1 MLQQVA
7 KREILAVLVDKEK
20 KEIGS
25 VEDMLRDVIKCFKDE
40 ATQINNFKTAMKSLS
55 EKKSESEANLIP
67 VEDGVMT
74 KVHRVLYNHQL
85 VGHLPVYNQVFEALE
100 TLKNRKTNLEKQLQS
115 KKSSQTEDFH
125 SATKKMSQIF
135 SLMEIGSSKKVS
147 LSPKNIR
154 TGIILAEKEI
164 REIKD
169 ELKKAADDWD
179 KDIKEIKLKPETTLV
194 RNLWIDFLVRP
205 KSLIASM
212 KNLENKVNR

>member
-1 MLQQVA
+1 
-7 KREILAVLVDKEK
+7 
-20 KEIGS
+20 
-25 VEDMLRDVIKCFKDE
+25 
-40 ATQINNFKTAMKSLS
+40 
-55 EKKSESEANLIP
+55 
-67 VEDGVMT
+67 
-74 KVHRVLYNHQL
+74 
-85 VGHLPVYNQVFEALE
+85 
-100 TLKNRKTNLEKQLQS
+100 
-115 KKSSQTEDFH
+115 
-125 SATKKMSQIF
+125 
-135 SLMEIGSSKKVS
+135 MEIGSSKKVS

>member
-1 MLQQVA
+1 
-7 KREILAVLVDKEK
+7 
-20 KEIGS
+20 
-25 VEDMLRDVIKCFKDE
+25 
-40 ATQINNFKTAMKSLS
+40 MKSLS

-164 REIKD
+164 
-169 ELKKAADDWD
+169 
-179 KDIKEIKLKPETTLV
+179 KEIKLKPETTLV

-212 KNLENKVNR
+212 KNL

>member
-1 MLQQVA
+1 MA

-20 KEIGS
+20 KEVGS
-25 VEDMLRDVIKCFKDE
+25 VEEMFKDVIKCFKDE
-40 ATQINNFKTAMKSLS
+40 ATQMNNFKTAMKSLS

-74 KVHRVLYNHQL
+74 KVHRVLYNHHL

-100 TLKNRKTNLEKQLQS
+100 TLKNKRTDLDKQLQS

-135 SLMEIGSSKKVS
+135 SLLEIGNNKTVS
-147 LSPKNIR
+147 LSPKNIK
-154 TGIILAEKEI
+154 TGILLAEKEI

-169 ELKKAADDWD
+169 ELKKAADEWD
-179 KDIKEIKLKPETTLV
+179 KDIKEIKLKPETALI
-194 RNLWIDFLVRP
+194 RNLWIDFLVKP
-205 KSLIASM
+205 KSLIATM